1 MSRFNPSRDAAPV
14 LSAAEIWIRRCLIGE
29 GSLFSDK
36 SLWNSANLQQ
46 VVAAFTDNP
55 DGSSDSFFEKLER
68 QMGDASPE
76 AIRLMAELLW
86 VLMLFQSNIRPKK
99 KRETVSLVWGWSG
112 ETLDMS
118 HPLLRDEALHGIGSP
133 GTAYNTMRWRELN
146 YIIGLAVDLAG
157 RSRQERESIL
167 LDRDRFERWID
178 EAPQE
183 GYRQFK
189 HLFRYLA
196 FPDFNERIT
205 QSRHRRMILTAYT
218 DLDDAAINAMSD
230 SEQDDAL
237 QELRERL
244 KHEHSRDDIDY
255 YEEPFKHYWK
265 EHGSGKKSKATGTA
279 TSFDSGFA
287 ELRERF
293 LKRFPDFQT
302 FGTEQGYLQQER
314 EYKDEL
320 VELFHETVLAPL
332 ERKDWEAAG
341 EAFLALLTRPL
352 KQDDNK
358 PQNIVGWRYIEKI
371 RDLGAKGRA
380 RFAEALSDLL
390 DEAQPIELRVDTF
403 LDRWVEANTDG
414 QRILPG
420 VQRSIVGFCLGLA
433 HPQQHIFMK
442 TNEMRR
448 ALRMLDPGF
457 NWSRGKL
464 RGRDVAKVDTLA
476 EQVFARLEQEG
487 WEPEDLIDAQGFL
500 WVAVNHDGTKVAE
513 NGGDDD
519 EDDGHSTNTGE
530 PVSLARPPLNQILF
544 GPPGTGKTFHT
555 IDKALEILEPEFLQ
569 GHRGEANR
577 PALKARFDALAR
589 DGLIRFVTFHQS
601 FSYEDFVEGLRA
613 DSDEAGALKYR
624 VEPGVFRQI
633 CDDARG
639 AAKAA
644 SEVGIRDGARIWKIS
659 IDGTGPSATRE
670 YGFKHSEA
678 RIGWG
683 EVGDLDDER
692 LAELPEYQELGSND
706 RNTLNAFSRE
716 IQPGDVLLCIGS
728 ASEIQAIGVVQ
739 GDYRY
744 DSKVPAGVRSDYN
757 NLLPVRWLAT
767 GLKLNLRALNGG
779 VRFTLKTVYELTR
792 FSWGELAEVI
802 EGEGIR
808 LKGRTAESVLKPQD
822 HVLIIDEINR
832 GNVSRIFGEL
842 ITLIEETKRA
852 GKPEQLEAVLP
863 YSKKRFQVPQNVYL
877 IGTMNTVDR
886 SLTGLDI
893 ALRRRFSFVEM
904 LPRPEILKGRTVAGV
919 DLHSMLESINQRIEV
934 LLDRDHTLGHTY
946 FMSLRNGDGLEK
958 LATIFRNQILP
969 LLQEY
974 FFEDWERIAWVLN
987 DHRKPSGCRFVVP
1000 HSYDVASLFG
1010 YEAEVPSDTKLWRLD
1025 PGAFDRAE
1033 SYTGIV
1039 GEAQD

>member
-1 MSRFNPSRDAAPV
+1 MSRFNPNRDAAPV
-14 LSAAEIWIRRCLIGE
+14 LSAAEVWIRRCLIE
-29 GSLFSDK
+29 ERSLFSNK
-36 SLWNSANLQQ
+36 SLWTAVHLHQ

-99 KRETVSLVWGWSG
+99 KRETVGLVWGWSG
-112 ETLDMS
+112 DNLDMS

-157 RSRQERESIL
+157 RSRPERELIL
-167 LDRDRFERWID
+167 LDRNRFEQWID
-178 EAPQE
+178 DAPQE

-196 FPDFNERIT
+196 FPDHNERIT
-205 QSRHRRMILTAYT
+205 QGRHRRMILSAYT
-218 DLDDAAINAMSD
+218 DLDAATISSMSD

-237 QELRERL
+237 QALRERL
-244 KHEHSRDDIDY
+244 KLEHGRDDLDY
-255 YEEPFKHYWK
+255 YEEPFKRHWK
-265 EHGSGKKSKATGTA
+265 EHGSSKKSKTSGTDTA
-279 TSFDSGFA
+279 FDQGFA

-293 LKRFPDFQT
+293 LKRFPGFQT
-302 FGTEQGYLQQER
+302 FDRELGYLRQER

-320 VELFHETVLAPL
+320 VELFHETVMVPL
-332 ERKDWEAAG
+332 EQEEWAAAG

-352 KQDDNK
+352 EQDDNK
-358 PQNIVGWRYIEKI
+358 PQNIVGWRYIEKV
-371 RDLGAKGRA
+371 RELGAEGRA
-380 RFAEALSDLL
+380 QFAEAMFDLL
-390 DEAQPIELRVDTF
+390 DETQPIESRVDTF
-403 LDRWVEANTDG
+403 LERWEEASTDG

-420 VQRSIVGFCLGLA
+420 VQRSVVGFCLGLA
-433 HPQQHIFMK
+433 HPQHHIFLK

-464 RGRDVAKVDTLA
+464 RGSDVAKVDELA
-476 EQVFARLEQEG
+476 GQVFARLEQEG

-500 WVAVNHDGTKVAE
+500 WVAVNHDGTHVAE

-519 EDDGHSTNTGE
+519 DGDDEGTSIGE
-530 PVSLARPPLNQILF
+530 QVSITRPPLNQILF

-555 IDKALEILEPEFLQ
+555 IDKTLEILDPEFLQ
-569 GHRGEANR
+569 GHRGEASR
-577 PALKARFDALAR
+577 PALKARFDALSR
-589 DGLIRFVTFHQS
+589 EGLVRFVTFHQS

-644 SEVGIRDGARIWKIS
+644 SEVGIRDGARLWKIS
-659 IDGTGPSATRE
+659 IDGTGPSTTRE
-670 YGFKHSEA
+670 YVFKHAEA

-683 EVGDLDDER
+683 EVGNLDDER
-692 LAELPEYQELGSND
+692 LAELPDYQELGSND

-744 DSKVPAGVRSDYN
+744 DVKVPEGVRTDYN
-757 NLLPVRWLAT
+757 NVIPVRWLAT
-767 GLKLNLRALNGG
+767 GLNLNLRALNGG

-802 EGEGIR
+802 EREGIK

-863 YSKKRFQVPQNVYL
+863 YSKKRFQVPHNVYL

-904 LPRPEILKGRTVAGV
+904 LPRPEILKDRNVAGV
-919 DLHSMLESINQRIEV
+919 DLYSMLESINQRIEV

-946 FMSLRNGDGLEK
+946 FLSLRSGDGLEK

-974 FFEDWERIAWVLN
+974 FFEDWQRIAWVLN

-1000 HSYDVASLFG
+1000 HNYDAASLFG
-1010 YEAEVPSDTKLWRLD
+1010 HEAEVPSDTKLWRLD

-1033 SYTGIV
+1033 SYIGIV
-1039 GEAQD
+1039 REAQA